1 MFAHANLP
9 VCISMKIHICL
20 VSQQAAAN
28 LLPALDPSLRP
39 EKIVL
44 VVTEKM
50 QRQAAH
56 LSAVLKENA
65 IHAELLQLSNE
76 QDFHQI
82 ENELL
87 ELAARLESD
96 NVTLNITGGTKL
108 MSVAAQSVAQAS
120 GWHMFYV
127 DADTDRAIWL
137 GQDKTPPHPL
147 QEQLKLRHYLRSY
160 GFELTNKPNRSNASA
175 AEQQLSQTLAQQA
188 GSLENSI
195 SVLNALA
202 QEAENR
208 RALSVP
214 MNDWQRD
221 SRSLDVLLRYFED
234 ARALSVADDRIQF
247 ASEAARDFVK
257 GGWLELHAIQAVH
270 QVTGPLGI
278 RDKAMGLEVQDVT
291 TQTRSELDIAFM
303 ARNRLFVMEC
313 KTARID
319 RPQGQGDRTAP
330 PKANDTLFKLAENC
344 RRIGGLGTRGMLVSY
359 RKLQPPEMTLA
370 KALGIEVVAGADIAR
385 LPEKLK
391 RWVEPAA

>member
-1 MFAHANLP
+1 
-9 VCISMKIHICL
+9 MKIHICL

-28 LLPALDPSLRP
+28 LLPALDPTLKP

-44 VVTEKM
+44 VVTAKM
-50 QRQAAH
+50 QRQAAN
-56 LSAVLKENA
+56 LIAVIKENA
-65 IHAELLQLSNE
+65 IQVEQLQLSNE
-76 QDFHQI
+76 QDFRQT

-87 ELAARLESD
+87 ELAAQLEGETI
-96 NVTLNITGGTKL
+96 TLNITGGTKL

-120 GWHMFYV
+120 GWSMFYV

-137 GQDKTPPHPL
+137 GKDKTPPHPL
-147 QEQLKLRHYLRSY
+147 QDQLKLRHYLRSY
-160 GFELTNKPNRSNASA
+160 GFDLPHKPDRTQATA
-175 AEQQLSQTLAQQA
+175 AQQTLTQTLVQQV

-208 RALSVP
+208 RALSVQLS
-214 MNDWQRD
+214 DWQRD
-221 SRSLDVLLRYFED
+221 SRSLDVLLRHFEE
-234 ARALSVADDRIQF
+234 AKALELQGDKIVF
-247 ASEAARDFVK
+247 ASDSARDFVK

-278 RDKAMGLEVQDVT
+278 KDSARGLEVIDLNNQN
-291 TQTRSELDIAFM
+291 RNELDIAFM
-303 ARNRLFVMEC
+303 ANNRLFVIEC

-319 RPQGQGDRTAP
+319 KPQGNSDQAAP

-344 RRIGGLGTRGMLVSY
+344 RRIGGTNTRGMLVSY
-359 RKLQPPEMTLA
+359 RKLREPELKLA
-370 KALGIEVVAGADIAR
+370 QALGIEVVAGSDNAR

-391 RWVEPAA
+391 HWVQPAKA

>member
-1 MFAHANLP
+1 MN
-9 VCISMKIHICL
+9 IHICL

-28 LLPALDPSLRP
+28 LLPALDPTLKP
-39 EKIVL
+39 AKIVL
-44 VVTEKM
+44 VVTAKM

-56 LSAVLKENA
+56 LTAVLKENA
-65 IHAELLQLSNE
+65 IQAELLQLSNE
-76 QDFHQI
+76 QDFHQT
-82 ENELL
+82 ENELI
-87 ELAARLESD
+87 ELAARLEEHT
-96 NVTLNITGGTKL
+96 VTLNITGGTKL

-120 GWHMFYV
+120 RWRMFYV

-160 GFELTNKPNRSNASA
+160 GFELTSKPNRSQASA
-175 AEQQLSQTLAQQA
+175 AQQLLTQTLVEQV
-188 GSLENSI
+188 GSLEASI

-202 QEAENR
+202 QDAENR
-208 RALSVP
+208 RSLGAP

-234 ARALSVADDRIQF
+234 AAALSVQGDRIQF

-291 TQTRSELDIAFM
+291 TQTRNELDIAFM

-370 KALGIEVVAGADIAR
+370 DALGIKVVAGSDIAR

-391 RWVEPAA
+391 HWVQPAA

>member
-1 MFAHANLP
+1 M
-9 VCISMKIHICL
+9 SIHICL

-28 LLPALDPSLRP
+28 LLPALDPALKP
-39 EKIVL
+39 GKIIL
-44 VVTEKM
+44 VVTAKM

-56 LSAVLKENA
+56 LTAVLKENA
-65 IHAELLQLSNE
+65 IQAELLQLSNE
-76 QDFHQI
+76 QDFHQT

-87 ELAARLESD
+87 ELAARLEGGS
-96 NVTLNITGGTKL
+96 VTLNITGGTKL
-108 MSVAAQSVAQAS
+108 MSVAAQSVAQVS
-120 GWHMFYV
+120 GWRMFYV

-137 GQDKTPPHPL
+137 GQDKTPPHAL
-147 QEQLKLRHYLRSY
+147 QEHLKLRHYLRSY
-160 GFELTNKPNRSNASA
+160 GFELTSKPNRSQATA
-175 AEQQLSQTLAQQA
+175 AQQQLTQTLVEQV
-188 GSLENSI
+188 GSLEASI

-202 QEAENR
+202 QDAENR

-214 MNDWQRD
+214 MNEWQRD
-221 SRSLDVLLRYFED
+221 SRSLDVLLRYFDD
-234 ARALSVADDRIQF
+234 AGALSVQGDRIQF

-278 RDKAMGLEVQDVT
+278 RDKAMGLEVQDIT
-291 TQTRSELDIAFM
+291 TQTRNELDIAFM
-303 ARNRLFVMEC
+303 ARNRLFVIEC

-319 RPQGQGDRTAP
+319 RPQGHADRAAP

-359 RKLQPPEMTLA
+359 RKLQEAEMKLA
-370 KALGIEVVAGADIAR
+370 KAMGIEVVAGADIAR

-391 RWVEPAA
+391 HWVQPAA

>member
-1 MFAHANLP
+1 MN
-9 VCISMKIHICL
+9 IHICL

-28 LLPALDPSLRP
+28 LLPALDPTLKP
-39 EKIVL
+39 AKIVL
-44 VVTEKM
+44 VVTAKM

-56 LSAVLKENA
+56 LTAVLKENA
-65 IHAELLQLSNE
+65 IQAELLQLSNE
-76 QDFHQI
+76 QDFHQT
-82 ENELL
+82 ENELI
-87 ELAARLESD
+87 ELAARLEEHT
-96 NVTLNITGGTKL
+96 VTLNITGGTKL

-120 GWHMFYV
+120 GWRMFYV

-137 GQDKTPPHPL
+137 GQGKTSPHPL

-160 GFELTNKPNRSNASA
+160 GFELTSKPNRSQASA
-175 AEQQLSQTLAQQA
+175 AQQRLTQTLVEQV
-188 GSLENSI
+188 GSLEASI

-202 QEAENR
+202 QDAENR
-208 RALSVP
+208 RSLGVP

-234 ARALSVADDRIQF
+234 AAALSVQGDRIQF
-247 ASEAARDFVK
+247 ASEATRDFVK

-291 TQTRSELDIAFM
+291 TQTRNELDIAFM

-370 KALGIEVVAGADIAR
+370 EALGIKVVAGSDIAR

-391 RWVEPAA
+391 HWVQPAA

>member
-1 MFAHANLP
+1 MN
-9 VCISMKIHICL
+9 IHICL

-28 LLPALDPSLRP
+28 LLPALDPTLKP
-39 EKIVL
+39 AKIVL
-44 VVTEKM
+44 VVTAKM

-56 LSAVLKENA
+56 LTAVLKENA
-65 IHAELLQLSNE
+65 IQAELLQLSNE
-76 QDFHQI
+76 QDFHQT
-82 ENELL
+82 ENELI
-87 ELAARLESD
+87 ELAARLEEHT
-96 NVTLNITGGTKL
+96 VTLNITGGTKL

-120 GWHMFYV
+120 RWRMFYV

-160 GFELTNKPNRSNASA
+160 GFELTSKPNRSQASA
-175 AEQQLSQTLAQQA
+175 AQQRLTQTLVEQV
-188 GSLENSI
+188 GSLEASI

-202 QEAENR
+202 QDAENR
-208 RALSVP
+208 RSLGVP

-234 ARALSVADDRIQF
+234 AAALSVQGDRIQF

-291 TQTRSELDIAFM
+291 TETRNELDIAFM

-370 KALGIEVVAGADIAR
+370 DALGIKVVAGSDIAR

-391 RWVEPAA
+391 HWVQPAA

>member
-1 MFAHANLP
+1 
-9 VCISMKIHICL
+9 MKIHICL

-28 LLPALDPSLRP
+28 LLPALDPALKP

-44 VVTEKM
+44 VVTAKM
-50 QRQAAH
+50 QRQASH
-56 LSAVLKENA
+56 LTAVLKENA
-65 IHAELLQLSNE
+65 IQPELLQLRHE

-82 ENELL
+82 ENELR
-87 ELAARLESD
+87 ELAARLEGSA
-96 NVTLNITGGTKL
+96 VTLNITGGTKL
-108 MSVAAQSVAQAS
+108 MSVAAQSVAQAR

-137 GQDKTPPHPL
+137 GQDQTPPHPL
-147 QEQLKLRHYLRSY
+147 QDKLKLRHYLRSY
-160 GFELTNKPNRSNASA
+160 GFELTSKPNRSQASTA
-175 AEQQLSQTLAQQA
+175 QQLLTQTLVEQV
-188 GSLENSI
+188 GSLEASI

-202 QEAENR
+202 QDAENR
-208 RALSVP
+208 RSQGVS
-214 MNDWQRD
+214 MNEWQRD

-234 ARALSVADDRIQF
+234 AQALTVTGAGIQF

-257 GGWLELHAIQAVH
+257 GGWLELHTIQAVH

-278 RDKAMGLEVQDVT
+278 RDKAMGLEVQDVA
-291 TQTRSELDIAFM
+291 TQTRNELDIAFM
-303 ARNRLFVMEC
+303 ARNRLFVIEC

-319 RPQGQGDRTAP
+319 RPQGQGDRNAP

-359 RKLQPPEMTLA
+359 RKLHEPEMKLA
-370 KALGIEVVAGADIAR
+370 KALGIEVVAGNDIAR

-391 RWVEPAA
+391 HWVQPAA

>member
-1 MFAHANLP
+1 MN
-9 VCISMKIHICL
+9 IHICL

-28 LLPALDPSLRP
+28 LLPALDPTLKP
-39 EKIVL
+39 AKIVL
-44 VVTEKM
+44 VVTAKM

-56 LSAVLKENA
+56 LTAVLKENA
-65 IHAELLQLSNE
+65 IQAELLQLSNE
-76 QDFHQI
+76 QDFHQT
-82 ENELL
+82 ENELI
-87 ELAARLESD
+87 ELAARLEEHT
-96 NVTLNITGGTKL
+96 VTLNITGGTKL

-120 GWHMFYV
+120 RWRMFYV

-160 GFELTNKPNRSNASA
+160 GFELTSKPNRSQASA
-175 AEQQLSQTLAQQA
+175 AQQLLTQTLVEQV
-188 GSLENSI
+188 GSLEASI

-202 QEAENR
+202 QDAENR
-208 RALSVP
+208 RSLGAP

-234 ARALSVADDRIQF
+234 AAALSVQGDRIQF

-291 TQTRSELDIAFM
+291 TETRNELDIAFM

-370 KALGIEVVAGADIAR
+370 DALGIKVVAGSDIAR

-391 RWVEPAA
+391 HWVQPAA

>member
-1 MFAHANLP
+1 
-9 VCISMKIHICL
+9 MKIHICL

-28 LLPALDPSLRP
+28 LLPALDMVLKP

-44 VVTEKM
+44 VTTAKM
-50 QRQAAH
+50 QRQAAN
-56 LSAVLKENA
+56 LAAVLKENA
-65 IHAELLQLSNE
+65 IQAQDLQLSNE

-87 ELAARLESD
+87 ELAARLEGD
-96 NVTLNITGGTKL
+96 DVTLNITGGTKL
-108 MSVAAQSVAQAS
+108 MSVAAQSVAVVS
-120 GWHMFYV
+120 GWRMFYV

-137 GQDKTPPHPL
+137 SQDKASFHLL

-160 GFELTNKPNRSNASA
+160 GFELPGKPNRVQATA
-175 AEQQLSQTLAQQA
+175 AQQQLTHALVQQV

-195 SVLNALA
+195 SALNALA
-202 QEAENR
+202 QDAENR
-208 RALSVP
+208 RSLSVSI
-214 MNDWQRD
+214 NDSQRD
-221 SRSLDVLLRYFED
+221 SRSLDVLLRHFE
-234 ARALSVADDRIQF
+234 AAQVLAVAGERIQF

-270 QVTGPLGI
+270 QVTGLVGI
-278 RDKAMGLEVQDVT
+278 RDKAMGLEVVDTV
-291 TQTRSELDIAFM
+291 TQTRNELDIAFM
-303 ARNRLFVMEC
+303 ARNRLFVIEC

-319 RPQGQGDRTAP
+319 KPQGRGDRAAP

-359 RKLQPPEMTLA
+359 RKLHEPELKLA

-391 RWVEPAA
+391 QWVQPAP

>member
-1 MFAHANLP
+1 MN
-9 VCISMKIHICL
+9 IHICL

-28 LLPALDPSLRP
+28 LLPALDPTLKP
-39 EKIVL
+39 AKIVL
-44 VVTEKM
+44 VVTAKM

-56 LSAVLKENA
+56 LTAVLKENA
-65 IHAELLQLSNE
+65 IQAELLQLSNE
-76 QDFHQI
+76 QDFHQT
-82 ENELL
+82 ENELI
-87 ELAARLESD
+87 ELAARLEEHT
-96 NVTLNITGGTKL
+96 VTLNITGGTKL

-120 GWHMFYV
+120 GWRMFYV

-160 GFELTNKPNRSNASA
+160 GFELTSKPNRSQASA
-175 AEQQLSQTLAQQA
+175 AQQLLTQTLVEQV
-188 GSLENSI
+188 GSLEASI

-202 QEAENR
+202 QDAENR
-208 RALSVP
+208 RSLGVP

-234 ARALSVADDRIQF
+234 AAALSVQGDRIQF
-247 ASEAARDFVK
+247 ASEATRDFVK

-291 TQTRSELDIAFM
+291 TQTRNELDIAFM

-359 RKLQPPEMTLA
+359 RKLLPPEMTLA
-370 KALGIEVVAGADIAR
+370 EALGIKVVAGSDIAR

-391 RWVEPAA
+391 HWVQPAA

>member
-1 MFAHANLP
+1 MN
-9 VCISMKIHICL
+9 IHICL

-28 LLPALDPSLRP
+28 LLPALDPTLKP
-39 EKIVL
+39 AKIVL
-44 VVTEKM
+44 VVTAKM

-56 LSAVLKENA
+56 LTAVLKENA
-65 IHAELLQLSNE
+65 IQAELLQLSNE
-76 QDFHQI
+76 QDFHQT
-82 ENELL
+82 ENELI
-87 ELAARLESD
+87 ELATRLEEHT
-96 NVTLNITGGTKL
+96 VTLNITGGTKL

-120 GWHMFYV
+120 GWGMFYV

-160 GFELTNKPNRSNASA
+160 GFELTSKPNRSQASA
-175 AEQQLSQTLAQQA
+175 AQQQLTQTLVEQV
-188 GSLENSI
+188 GSLEASI

-202 QEAENR
+202 QDAENR
-208 RALSVP
+208 RSLGVP

-234 ARALSVADDRIQF
+234 AAALSVQGERIQF

-291 TQTRSELDIAFM
+291 TQTRNELDIAFM

-370 KALGIEVVAGADIAR
+370 EALGIKVVAGSDIAR

-391 RWVEPAA
+391 HWVQPAA

>member
-1 MFAHANLP
+1 MN
-9 VCISMKIHICL
+9 IHICL

-28 LLPALDPSLRP
+28 LLPALDPTLKP
-39 EKIVL
+39 AKIVL
-44 VVTEKM
+44 VVTAKM

-56 LSAVLKENA
+56 LTAVLKENA
-65 IHAELLQLSNE
+65 IQAELLQLSNE
-76 QDFHQI
+76 QDFHQT
-82 ENELL
+82 ENELI
-87 ELAARLESD
+87 ELAARLEEHT
-96 NVTLNITGGTKL
+96 VTLNITGGTKL

-120 GWHMFYV
+120 GWRMFYV

-160 GFELTNKPNRSNASA
+160 GFELTSKPNRSQASA
-175 AEQQLSQTLAQQA
+175 AQQLLTQTLVEQV
-188 GSLENSI
+188 GSLEASI

-202 QEAENR
+202 QDAENR
-208 RALSVP
+208 RSLGVP

-234 ARALSVADDRIQF
+234 AAALSVQGDRIQF
-247 ASEAARDFVK
+247 ASEATRDFVK

-291 TQTRSELDIAFM
+291 TQTRNELDIAFM

-370 KALGIEVVAGADIAR
+370 EALGIKVVAGSDIAR

-391 RWVEPAA
+391 HWVQPAA